1 MKYLFCLLVVLCM
14 YSCDMVER
22 EYKYMN
28 ETNNCF
34 RDVKEFMYNEHE
46 YIKFS
51 DNGYKAGVV
60 HNPDCKKCKLIQ
72 D

>member
-14 YSCDMVER
+14 YSCDIVER
-22 EYKYMN
+22 QHKYMK

-34 RDVKEFMYNEHE
+34 TDVKEFTYNEHE

-51 DNGYKAGVV
+51 DNRYQAGVV
-60 HNPDCKKCKLIQ
+60 HNPDCKKCKLVQ

>member
-1 MKYLFCLLVVLCM
+1 MKYLCCLLVVLCM
-14 YSCDMVER
+14 YSCDKVER
-22 EYKYMN
+22 QHKYMN

-34 RDVKEFMYNEHE
+34 RNVKEFTYNEHD

-51 DNGYKAGVV
+51 DGGYQAGVV
-60 HNPDCKKCKLIQ
+60 HNPDCKKCKLLQ

>member
-14 YSCDMVER
+14 YSCDIVER
-22 EYKYMN
+22 QNKYIE

-34 RDVKEFMYNEHE
+34 IDVKEFTYNEHE

-51 DNGYKAGVV
+51 DRSQVCVV

>member
-14 YSCDMVER
+14 YSCDIVER
-22 EYKYMN
+22 QHKYMN

-34 RDVKEFMYNEHE
+34 RNVKEFTYNEHD

-51 DNGYKAGVV
+51 DGGYQAGVV
-60 HNPDCKKCKLIQ
+60 HNPDCQKCKLSQ

>member
-14 YSCDMVER
+14 YSCDIDESHI
-22 EYKYMN
+22 K
-28 ETNNCF
+28 ETNHCF
-34 RDVKEFMYNEHE
+34 RNVKEFTYNEHE

-51 DNGYKAGVV
+51 NNMYQAGVV
-60 HNPDCKKCKLIQ
+60 HNPDCKKCKLLQ